1 MVAAE
6 SEKEDE
12 EAESLVDIEMDLDY
26 EEVNSQYDSCYS
38 SGTWVVLF
46 FSSFFFFF
54 SVRSWLKLTDGDG
67 FSFFLVIIPRRY
79 FRRLRII
86 SLRTDDGEIISSC
99 PFFR

>member
-38 SGTWVVLF
+38 SGTDNTTTLF
-46 FSSFFFFF
+46 SEVTNYKFEN
-54 SVRSWLKLTDGDG
+54 G
-67 FSFFLVIIPRRY
+67 RR
-79 FRRLRII
+79 
-86 SLRTDDGEIISSC
+86 
-99 PFFR
+99 